1 MSRFIIIQQESS
13 VMIEALFE
21 EALAISSIRAM
32 FVDKYPPIVRV
43 ISIGV
48 PLDEVMKSPE
58 SDKWLDYSIE
68 LCGGT
73 HLGNTK
79 EAEQFYVISEEV
91 NFSPL
96 LFLKQNFMWCCN

>member
-1 MSRFIIIQQESS
+1 MIIEN
-13 VMIEALFE
+13 LFE

-73 HLGNTK
+73 HLTNTK
-79 EAEQFYVISEEV
+79 QAEQFYVISEEV
-91 NFSPL
+91 T
-96 LFLKQNFMWCCN
+96 LFPIF